1 MEIGLHKKMAACC
14 CLLLLIGLSAGC
26 GQTRQPAEIGNLS
39 PAVQKALAREDTP
52 EAIDREFAK
61 RMESQLQGARKLVQK
76 DGDRILVKHKYGTTV
91 MPKNPQR
98 IVVLRLE
105 DLTEALGVPVVG
117 ANYTPRTYLYDRLE
131 QRGVPLLHVNDETK
145 TVNYEEVQ
153 EAKPDL
159 ILLRDSFDQGVYEK
173 LSRIAPV
180 AAFNIRK
187 EETAL
192 LALAMA
198 LGQEERGIA
207 RLEEFYGKAKVYRL
221 GLHAAMGNGTTAFLR
236 VMNREVRLYPYS
248 RNDINRFMYDLLD
261 LKPSPMVLAAD
272 QSRTN
277 NAISLEWL
285 PDLEADYLLVS
296 TGYGASSGENGKIA
310 EERYKKLQQDA
321 LWKSIPA
328 VRQGHVHVVDTAVWN
343 AHGII
348 AKELAMEEI
357 YRTWGSAGT
366 GLSRK

>member
-1 MEIGLHKKMAACC
+1 
-14 CLLLLIGLSAGC
+14 
-26 GQTRQPAEIGNLS
+26 
-39 PAVQKALAREDTP
+39 
-52 EAIDREFAK
+52 
-61 RMESQLQGARKLVQK
+61 
-76 DGDRILVKHKYGTTV
+76 
-91 MPKNPQR
+91 
-98 IVVLRLE
+98 
-105 DLTEALGVPVVG
+105 
-117 ANYTPRTYLYDRLE
+117 
-131 QRGVPLLHVNDETK
+131 
-145 TVNYEEVQ
+145 
-153 EAKPDL
+153 
-159 ILLRDSFDQGVYEK
+159 
-173 LSRIAPV
+173 
-180 AAFNIRK
+180 
-187 EETAL
+187 
-192 LALAMA
+192 MA

>member
-1 MEIGLHKKMAACC
+1 MKIGLHKKMAVCG
-14 CLLLLIGLSAGC
+14 CLLLLISLSAGC
-26 GQTRQPAEIGNLS
+26 GQTRQPAETGNLS
-39 PAVQKALAREDTP
+39 PAVQKALAREDTQ

-145 TVNYEEVQ
+145 TINYEEVQ
-153 EAKPDL
+153 EAQPDL
-159 ILLRDSFDQGVYEK
+159 ILLRDSFDQGVYG
-173 LSRIAPV
+173 
-180 AAFNIRK
+180 K

-207 RLEEFYGKAKVYRL
+207 RLEEFYGKAKTYRL
-221 GLHAAMGNGTTAFLR
+221 GLHAAMGDGTTAFLR

-248 RNDINRFMYDLLD
+248 KNDINRFMYDLLD

-272 QSRTN
+272 HSTTN

-285 PDLEADYLLVS
+285 PDLQADYLLVS

-310 EERYKKLQQDA
+310 EENYKKLQEDA

-328 VRQGHVHVVDTAVWN
+328 IRQGHVHVVDTTVWN